1 MCALLRQ
8 LFDIQPDNPTLVK
21 INEHC
26 QDLYKDFEDNMG
38 CIEMRGKSCNIE
50 RVYFYIKSSHALQ
63 WNDQSIK
70 VRLCNFCHYNERAYN
85 FCLWIY
91 SAQHI
96 CFLIHSYSHCLA
108 SFFRMHFVIVSYFR
122 NHVKSFWIMLIGP
135 IRMTSLK
142 TLLIFVKILYIK

>member
-26 QDLYKDFEDNMG
+26 RDLYKDFEDNMG

-85 FCLWIY
+85 FAFEFTVHSI
-91 SAQHI
+91 SV
-96 CFLIHSYSHCLA
+96 FSSTLIHIALLPFSEC
-108 SFFRMHFVIVSYFR
+108 
-122 NHVKSFWIMLIGP
+122 
-135 IRMTSLK
+135 
-142 TLLIFVKILYIK
+142 TL